1 MIYLD
6 YAKAVAG
13 GYILNFF
20 ADTEE
25 DIAEVS
31 NGKHFITKN
40 GIDYGIPQP
49 SSTIVITMPDKTKK
63 TYVLNEAG
71 EWQEGGVEMD
81 YSKLTNVP
89 ITLANLAEEGFEPE
103 ANTYYEH
110 LGETTEDFIKGIIY
124 LYDGK
129 EYKAIDGSGS
139 GAGVQADYNQ
149 NDSAAADYI
158 KNRPFYEESNLTE
171 IADFKVVSGNLK
183 EAGSEVTV
191 EYNGERATGTVV
203 DEGESASYYSL
214 VVKSNDFMTS
224 INISKPEQ
232 PNQTAAME
240 WAHKNSYNIKIGDKV
255 IFNAVEYE
263 AKPTPSGDFIGKPYI
278 SDGELN
284 FESLASSSATF
295 VFIFLNEFYEGT
307 YLDVFKTFTTTNI
320 DFNIKTGQQT
330 IKTIDPK
337 FIKDMYY
344 ETTIETGTLLE
355 QTFTTSVQPIE
366 GEPDLNFWET
376 TDSKISFVE
385 GETIKVLFNG
395 TKYTL
400 TVKKD
405 YGSVLYIGNIYIFDK
420 DKENTGEPFAVANTA
435 LSTLKDGTTI
445 ITEQPQTNATIKV
458 YKSEDIIKTIDHKY
472 IKDMYYST
480 EAFVPFIDFKVIS
493 GDINTIGS
501 TMVVQYGGK
510 EYTETVKDAAE
521 QGSST
526 HKPYI
531 GFEMGDAPSPTEEQ
545 PFCYGVN
552 LLFEGNTKQLFC
564 AAPKTVSENEAI
576 IYNGENKTVKKMT
589 VEGLSF
595 LYVGNIHLISEDF
608 EDTGEQYL
616 TLFDYFSVATQ
627 GKVDL
632 VASIVPQDGI
642 SCEVKGENISYI
654 NPKYIKDMYY
664 TKPESDIQKILVFKG
679 EIRLNEEVSSPFEV
693 GDIVSLKEEAVG
705 LDVIDEAK
713 SVEVNNETVAYIGN
727 LSLLAALLEITGAVD
742 TKEDYCAL
750 CGYSNGSPSLLY
762 YNKNSE
768 MPNNI
773 EVYKSADPIVR
784 IPEKYLPLDIA
795 KKSYVDTAISNAITK
810 TLNTEV

>member
-40 GIDYGIPQP
+40 GIDYGVPQP

-71 EWQEGGVEMD
+71 EWQEGGVDMD
-81 YSKLTNVP
+81 YSKLTNAP

-158 KNRPFYEESNLTE
+158 KNRPFYDATVALFDENITTNMPE
-171 IADFKVVSGNLK
+171 G
-183 EAGSEVTV
+183 VTIYIW
-191 EYNGERATGTVV
+191 ET
-203 DEGESASYYSL
+203 
-214 VVKSNDFMTS
+214 TS
-224 INISKPEQ
+224 KNI
-232 PNQTAAME
+232 TA
-240 WAHKNSYNIKIGDKV
+240 NIGDEVKV
-255 IFNAVEYE
+255 IFNGVEYTQTVKDYDGVLIYVGNASIIE
-263 AKPTPSGDFIGKPYI
+263 LGEDTKEPFFISLNLAFYSSETQGKPITGIMVATKTAYN
-278 SDGELN
+278 GEVKIIAN
-284 FESLASSSATF
+284 G
-295 VFIFLNEFYEGT
+295 V
-307 YLDVFKTFTTTNI
+307 
-320 DFNIKTGQQT
+320 
-330 IKTIDPK
+330 KTIDPK

-344 ETTIETGTLLE
+344 ETTVETGTLLE
-355 QTFTTSVQPIE
+355 QTFTTQPDTE
-366 GEPDLNFWET
+366 EPTLNVWET

-480 EAFVPFIDFKVIS
+480 EAFTPFIDFKVIS

>member
-40 GIDYGIPQP
+40 GIDYGVPQP

-63 TYVLNEAG
+63 TYVLNGDG
-71 EWQEGGVEMD
+71 EWKEGGVEMD

-89 ITLANLAEEGFEPE
+89 ITLANLADEDFIPE

-149 NDSAAADYI
+149 NDSTAADYI
-158 KNRPFYEESNLTE
+158 KNRPFYSDVTTENLFNQTFST
-171 IADFKVVSGNLK
+171 ASVSGANIW
-183 EAGSEVTV
+183 
-191 EYNGERATGTVV
+191 ATQ
-203 DEGESASYYSL
+203 DS
-214 VVKSNDFMTS
+214 
-224 INISKPEQ
+224 
-232 PNQTAAME
+232 
-240 WAHKNSYNIKIGDKV
+240 V
-255 IFNAVEYE
+255 IQL
-263 AKPTPSGDFIGKPYI
+263 T
-278 SDGELN
+278 
-284 FESLASSSATF
+284 
-295 VFIFLNEFYEGT
+295 
-307 YLDVFKTFTTTNI
+307 
-320 DFNIKTGQQT
+320 
-330 IKTIDPK
+330 
-337 FIKDMYY
+337 
-344 ETTIETGTLLE
+344 
-355 QTFTTSVQPIE
+355 
-366 GEPDLNFWET
+366 
-376 TDSKISFVE
+376 E
-385 GETIKVLFNG
+385 GETVKVEFGGAEYTQEVKSLNG
-395 TKYTL
+395 
-400 TVKKD
+400 
-405 YGSVLYIGNIYIFDK
+405 VLYIGNIALVGM
-420 DKENTGEPFAVANTA
+420 EPNTGESFAVANIYFPAGLSNIVAGTSIATA
-435 LSTLKDGTTI
+435 VA
-445 ITEQPQTNATIKV
+445 QTNATIKV

-480 EAFVPFIDFKVIS
+480 EAFTPFIDFKVIS
-493 GDINTIGS
+493 GDINAIGS

-545 PFCYGVN
+545 PFCYGVD

-564 AAPKTVSENEAI
+564 AAPKTVSENETI

-616 TLFDYFSVATQ
+616 TLFDYLSVATQ
-627 GKVDL
+627 GKIDL
-632 VASIVPQDGI
+632 VASIVPQQGI

-664 TKPESDIQKILVFKG
+664 TKPESDVQKILVFKG
-679 EIRLNEEVSSPFEV
+679 EIALSTQEAPSLFEV

-713 SVEVNNETVAYIGN
+713 SAEVNNGTVAYIGN
-727 LSLLAALLEITGAVD
+727 LSLLAEILQITGAVD

-750 CGYSNGSPSLLY
+750 CGHSGDGSPAFIY
-762 YNKNSE
+762 YNKNKE

-784 IPEKYLPLDIA
+784 IPEKYLPLDVA